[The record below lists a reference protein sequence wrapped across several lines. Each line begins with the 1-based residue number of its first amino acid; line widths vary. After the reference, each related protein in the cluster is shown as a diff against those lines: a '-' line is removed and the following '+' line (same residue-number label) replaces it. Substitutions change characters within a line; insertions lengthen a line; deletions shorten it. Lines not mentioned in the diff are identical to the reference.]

1 MKKFMLHKAGK
12 ANADCI
18 NVARLGKV
26 EAQNN
31 KSNQRLQLLRHR
43 LQHRFKARPMMK

>member
-31 KSNQRLQLLRHR
+31 KSNQHLLYSCSGTDYNTDSKLGR
-43 LQHRFKARPMMK
+43 